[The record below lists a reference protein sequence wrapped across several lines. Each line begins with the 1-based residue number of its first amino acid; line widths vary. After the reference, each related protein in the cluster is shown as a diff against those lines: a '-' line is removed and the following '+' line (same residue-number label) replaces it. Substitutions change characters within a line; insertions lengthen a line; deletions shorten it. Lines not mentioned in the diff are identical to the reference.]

1 MKRKFALIL
10 SAVMA
15 TSSLPLTAYAA
26 NFKDINNV
34 PWAGAETVI
43 NSVADKGL
51 LSGYEDGTFRA
62 KNNVTYCEAMQM
74 VYNVLVKTGAA
85 KSMDAVEA
93 YAYMGTLDT
102 YKVPK
107 WAQMA
112 VAYGLKNS
120 IIDMQMVATK
130 FAGGNTAATREDVA
144 LLFGNAL
151 GMYYDKEKDATE
163 AKKFADYWSI
173 SGDRLVQ
180 IDLLKRLGV
189 VNGDDY
195 NNFNPKKNI
204 NRAEMAVM
212 LNKTNSIL
220 AEGIEESGT
229 ITNITVNE
237 NKYYNFTVKMTQG
250 GTENVMATQGQ
261 MPVYSG
267 NTTETVSLSSL
278 NEGDEV
284 SLLRS
289 GNNVIAMRLTKGST
303 AQSQYDMTGYVDNY
317 KDNVLSLENENT
329 GEVTKYTVKSG
340 AKIVADG
347 QSVSR
352 TELKDVLDAHSN
364 EHAYAGVKVTVEREK
379 KNGNYVDVTYID
391 QLNITFT
398 KEYVTTG
405 ELHSCFT
412 EKVGRSDA

>member
-26 NFKDINNV
+26 NFKDINDV

-74 VYNVLVKTGAA
+74 VYNVLVKTGVA

-102 YKVPK
+102 YQVPK

-112 VAYGLKNS
+112 VAYGLKNG
-120 IIDMQMVATK
+120 IIDMQLVATK

-151 GMYYDKEKDATE
+151 GMYYDKEKDAAE

-173 SGDRLVQ
+173 SGERLVQ

-189 VNGDDY
+189 VSGDNY

-212 LNKTNSIL
+212 LNKTNGIL
-220 AEGIEESGT
+220 TEGVEESGT
-229 ITNITVNE
+229 ITN
-237 NKYYNFTVKMTQG
+237 
-250 GTENVMATQGQ
+250 
-261 MPVYSG
+261 
-267 NTTETVSLSSL
+267 
-278 NEGDEV
+278 
-284 SLLRS
+284 
-289 GNNVIAMRLTKGST
+289 
-303 AQSQYDMTGYVDNY
+303 
-317 KDNVLSLENENT
+317 LSL
-329 GEVTKYTVKSG
+329 
-340 AKIVADG
+340 I
-347 QSVSR
+347 
-352 TELKDVLDAHSN
+352 H
-364 EHAYAGVKVTVEREK
+364 
-379 KNGNYVDVTYID
+379 I
-391 QLNITFT
+391 
-398 KEYVTTG
+398 
-405 ELHSCFT
+405 
-412 EKVGRSDA
+412 

>member
-15 TSSLPLTAYAA
+15 ASSLPLTAYAA

-74 VYNVLVKTGAA
+74 VYNVLVKTGVA

-102 YKVPK
+102 YQVPK

-112 VAYGLKNS
+112 VAYGLKNG
-120 IIDMQMVATK
+120 IIDMQLVATK

-151 GMYYDKEKDATE
+151 GMYYDKEKDAAE

-173 SGDRLVQ
+173 SGERLVQ

-189 VNGDDY
+189 VSGDNY

-220 AEGIEESGT
+220 TEGVAESGT

-237 NKYYNFTVKMTQG
+237 NKYYNFTVRMTQG
-250 GTENVMATQGQ
+250 GTENVMATLGQ

-267 NTTETVSLSSL
+267 NTTQTVALSSL
-278 NEGDEV
+278 NKGDQV
-284 SLLRS
+284 SLIRS
-289 GNNVIAMRLTKGST
+289 GNSVIAMRVTKGST
-303 AQSQYDMTGYVDNY
+303 AQSKYDMTGYVDSY
-317 KDNVLSLENENT
+317 KNDSLSFENENR
-329 GEVTKYTVKSG
+329 
-340 AKIVADG
+340 KISHQIRRENRCRRTDG
-347 QSVSR
+347 DKN
-352 TELKDVLDAHSN
+352 TAEN
-364 EHAYAGVKVTVEREK
+364 PAG
-379 KNGNYVDVTYID
+379 
-391 QLNITFT
+391 
-398 KEYVTTG
+398 
-405 ELHSCFT
+405 
-412 EKVGRSDA
+412 